1 MLQHEAGHF
10 LVAYLL
16 GCPVEAVLLDGFQA
30 MRDRRFAAGTAG
42 TVFFDPEL
50 GAAMKRGELPRSAV
64 DRYSVVVLA
73 GIAAE
78 AQRNG
83 RAEGGQADEAALVR
97 LLSSLDGGQ
106 SWDLARIQNQAR
118 WGASQA
124 VLLLREHEAAFTAL
138 CQALERGASVGECMV
153 AIEAALATAELPTA
167 RRRALRAER
176 AAEAAAAEAAEAAAA
191 AAAAEAAAAAAAP
204 KPSAEVLAQAEAQ
217 AEAQAT
223 RKREVAARLAQI
235 NERLEQLS

>member
-1 MLQHEAGHF
+1 M
-10 LVAYLL
+10 AYLL

-78 AQRNG
+78 AQQNG

-106 SWDLARIQNQAR
+106 SWDIPRIQNQAR

-153 AIEAALATAELPTA
+153 AIEAALATVELPTA

-176 AAEAAAAEAAEAAAA
+176 AAEAAAAEEEVA
-191 AAAAEAAAAAAAP
+191 AAAAAAAP
-204 KPSAEVLAQAEAQ
+204 KPSAEMLAQAEAQ
-217 AEAQAT
+217 AEAQAM

-235 NERLEQLS
+235 NEKLGQLS

>member
-1 MLQHEAGHF
+1 MIFACLEILAAAPDGAGQGIVDSAF
-10 LVAYLL
+10 LL

-83 RAEGGQADEAALVR
+83 RAEGGQSRIR
-97 LLSSLDGGQ
+97 LRPRSCAKKLCPLS
-106 SWDLARIQNQAR
+106 
-118 WGASQA
+118 
-124 VLLLREHEAAFTAL
+124 
-138 CQALERGASVGECMV
+138 
-153 AIEAALATAELPTA
+153 
-167 RRRALRAER
+167 
-176 AAEAAAAEAAEAAAA
+176 
-191 AAAAEAAAAAAAP
+191 
-204 KPSAEVLAQAEAQ
+204 
-217 AEAQAT
+217 
-223 RKREVAARLAQI
+223 
-235 NERLEQLS
+235 